1 MKLIFMANLVMLL
14 SILSGCATTPVRHS
28 DAIKAPQNRVL
39 SYQDINDKTTSVIFI
54 TRDEGFLGGGCY
66 YAVFINTI
74 LAARLNPAETVKF
87 YVEPGEI
94 VLKVGRDPQGRGL
107 CAAGQDEWTQRE
119 TILRPH
125 ETKYFRLTIDAN
137 GKTDIQRAD

>member
-1 MKLIFMANLVMLL
+1 MRLILTAILVILL
-14 SILSGCATTPVRHS
+14 SIASGCATTPVRYV
-28 DAIKAPQNRVL
+28 DAIKAPQDRVL
-39 SYQDINDKTTSVIFI
+39 SYQDMNDKTTSTIVI
-54 TRDEGFLGGGCY
+54 TRDEGSLGGGCY

-74 LAARLNPAETVKF
+74 LAVRLNPAETAKF
-87 YVEPGEI
+87 YVEPGEM